1 MKEMIRDEVGKGAI
15 FLYIQ
20 LVASMI
26 SGYVF
31 IILLS
36 KITTTEVIGTYSLL
50 VAISEVFANVV
61 IIGLADSIQ
70 RFVGKSLL
78 RGKVS
83 EAKIYV
89 KIALIFLS
97 VSIAVSSIVIL
108 LIRDWLSSIFGIRF
122 EYVVV
127 IEMLVASYAIYTV
140 VYSIVVASLKT
151 KILPIIIAITSISKV
166 ILALSLVLMG
176 TGVLGISLGYTFF
189 GQALSSILLGVF
201 IFRMFTSTKEF
212 EKLKVSIKNA
222 SKNLL
227 IGGLV
232 IWIPALITTL
242 GIDLGTLVLYKNN
255 GPYQS
260 GIYFLTLAIVNAI
273 HAIVYS
279 VYTISLPALSSMDD
293 GRKRFAWNMIR
304 LCAIIVLPLSSA
316 MIFYS
321 REILGLV
328 GTNYI
333 EGSLTM
339 EILLL
344 STFPVIVLSGIETLI
359 YSYGK
364 YRYTISINLASSV
377 PRTILYF
384 VLVPLFGMTG
394 VAISYTIGSVIG
406 FIVSAII
413 SRKID
418 MKIFWKRLGLTLFI
432 PISLAFIFQKLN
444 VNYVIAIFITIVL
457 SYLILAKLHILGK
470 SDGAFLIELMPSK
483 ISKSLIAISN
493 KFEKVID
500 WFFK

>member
-20 LVASMI
+20 LVASMV

-50 VAISEVFANVV
+50 VAISEVLANIV

-83 EAKIYV
+83 EAKLFV

-97 VSIAVSSIVIL
+97 ISLAVLSFVL
-108 LIRDWLSSIFGIRF
+108 LLFPDLLTKVFGIGF
-122 EYVVV
+122 EYVIV
-127 IEMLVASYAIYTV
+127 IDMMVASYAIYTV
-140 VYSIVVASLKT
+140 MYSIVVASLKT
-151 KILPIIIAITSISKV
+151 KILPLIIIVSSISKV
-166 ILALSLVLMG
+166 ILSLGLVLVG
-176 TGVLGISLGYTFF
+176 AGVIGIALGYAFF
-189 GQALSSILLGVF
+189 GQAFSSILLAIF
-201 IFRMFTSTKEF
+201 IFRMFKRTKEF
-212 EKLKVSIKNA
+212 EKPQISVKNA
-222 SKNLL
+222 SKDLL
-227 IGGLV
+227 IGGFV

-242 GIDLGTLVLYKNN
+242 GIDLGTLVLYNTN

-279 VYTISLPALSSMDD
+279 IYTISLPALSSMDD
-293 GRKRFAWNMIR
+293 GRKRFAWHMIR
-304 LCAIIVLPLSSA
+304 LCAIIVLPLASA
-316 MIFYS
+316 MLFFS
-321 REILGLV
+321 KDILQLV
-328 GTNYI
+328 GDNYTQ
-333 EGSLTM
+333 GSLTM
-339 EILLL
+339 QILLL
-344 STFPVIVLSGIETLI
+344 STFPVIVLSGVETLI

-364 YRYTISINLASSV
+364 YRYAISINLASSL

-384 VLVPLFGMTG
+384 ILVPSLGIAG
-394 VAISYTIGSVIG
+394 VAISFTVGSVIG
-406 FIVSAII
+406 FIVSVII
-413 SRKID
+413 AHKIA
-418 MKIFWKRLGLTLFI
+418 MKILWKRLGLTLII
-432 PISLAFIFQKLN
+432 PISIAFIFDNLK
-444 VNYVIAIFITIVL
+444 VNYVTAILITIIL
-457 SYLILAKLHILGK
+457 SYLILTKLHIVEK
-470 SDGAFLIELMPSK
+470 SDGSFLLGLMPAK
-483 ISKSLIAISN
+483 ISKLFIIISN